1 MVIKIEFTPSSHS
14 PTAKFFPLKKG
25 FKRFE
30 MGAVLGGRRYWEG
43 RLYSNFFFQRWWK
56 CWGMR
61 TSTTSMNVRR
71 KLPKNSSRY
80 IQLLQVII
88 VGKFGLTHNFT
99 HNFTQLYPLL
109 RPTLPSFTQLY
120 PLLHTTLP
128 ITSHNSTHYFTPN
141 EGFADSF

>member
-1 MVIKIEFTPSSHS
+1 
-14 PTAKFFPLKKG
+14 
-25 FKRFE
+25 
-30 MGAVLGGRRYWEG
+30 
-43 RLYSNFFFQRWWK
+43 
-56 CWGMR
+56 MR

-128 ITSHNSTHYFTPN
+128 LHPTLPITSHNATHYFTQLYPLLHTTLPITSLQMKDLQTLFKK
-141 EGFADSF
+141 GHILSMISSYCSPQ